1 MAAIRLRRA
10 TSKPLFEKLRDWLRS
25 PEERLERHLTE
36 RFSRAKSIADGVV
49 PEPQWL
55 LNERQAKS
63 KLALQ
68 ASATWFAK
76 NDAWA
81 AVASHKEKKNW
92 WAYTPWGWRAWS
104 RKNAHLVAAAS
115 SATKRHELVRKRRQV
130 AQRELEAAEN
140 RWKHD
145 PERRA
150 IEQTSSEAKFDALR
164 ELKLVSE
171 IRKMCREMPS
181 YRSRPIRG
189 LIEEAVE
196 RLRRQDY
203 EQKLNWELKHD
214 EPTGA
219 RPGW

>member
-1 MAAIRLRRA
+1 M
-10 TSKPLFEKLRDWLRS
+10 
-25 PEERLERHLTE
+25 
-36 RFSRAKSIADGVV
+36 
-49 PEPQWL
+49 
-55 LNERQAKS
+55 
-63 KLALQ
+63 
-68 ASATWFAK
+68 
-76 NDAWA
+76 
-81 AVASHKEKKNW
+81 
-92 WAYTPWGWRAWS
+92 
-104 RKNAHLVAAAS
+104 
-115 SATKRHELVRKRRQV
+115 RKRRQV

-140 RWKHD
+140 RWKRD

-181 YRSRPIRG
+181 YRSRSIQG

-203 EQKLNWELKHD
+203 EQKLNWELKHE